1 VCGTVCVHTLFHL
14 YIFIHFHILYGYICA
29 HTYMHLHM
37 RTHSLEGERVFTRR
51 EPANTWG
58 ATHNENPQTAPRPP
72 RADTVTDFQ
81 HQPPAI
87 FALIAPVSPRA
98 CFPLNVTL
106 LRFSLAAGNVDGF
119 HSRGT
124 LRCSSSRR
132 SHGEECGL
140 WVSLDIAN
148 GW

>member
-1 VCGTVCVHTLFHL
+1 MGTVCVHALL
-14 YIFIHFHILYGYICA
+14 NLIIFIHFIYCTDIYVHTHTCTCTCA
-29 HTYMHLHM
+29 CIAL
-37 RTHSLEGERVFTRR
+37 REREYSHDKSQLTRG
-51 EPANTWG
+51 G
-58 ATHNENPQTAPRPP
+58 ATHNDNAQTAPRPP
-72 RADTVTDFQ
+72 RADTVADFQ

-87 FALIAPVSPRA
+87 FALIAPLSPPA

-106 LRFSLAAGNVDGF
+106 LRFPLAAGNVDGF

-140 WVSLDIAN
+140 WGSLDISN